1 MLARLARHLS
11 GQQAPHNIG
20 AIVSEI
26 PASVR
31 YVKNGPGGSWWPDA
45 KSRSR
50 LHAGWSHVPHNLIQ
64 SIDATAITALVR
76 RHYGSK
82 PGATQDANALLTLL
96 EEPSKHIWVTFEDG
110 FLWWSTVRDP
120 VTLNDDDSPGR
131 GHFWLELDRPWQNQ
145 SLAGRYLAASELPG
159 IVTSTAGFKG
169 TVCEPKGWREILRLI
184 RDEDDPDAAAAK
196 EARLAYQGAIA
207 ALVARLGPKDFEVLV
222 DLILARSGWTRLA
235 KIGGATEGVD
245 VEVENPAID
254 EIAFVQVKAAADQRV
269 LDDYIQRF
277 RQRRARYARMVFA
290 VHSPRGVLKSP
301 PGEPIQVWD
310 DAKVSELVVRLGLG
324 DWVTKRIG

>member
-1 MLARLARHLS
+1 MLARLARHVS
-11 GQQAPHNIG
+11 GQQAPHNNG

-45 KSRSR
+45 KNRSR
-50 LHAGWSHVPHNLIQ
+50 LHAGWSHVPHDLIQ

-269 LDDYIQRF
+269 LEDYIHRF